1 VIDAILKVRR
11 AGADDAAAIAAVNVA
26 SWRAAYRGLMPDAY
40 LEALSVEAKRAM
52 WAGSLAREPASRKV
66 TFVAVR
72 GADVIGYATV
82 GPDGES
88 GSGLLYMMYVAPEH
102 WRTNAGSGLMHAS
115 REAMKRDGYRTA
127 VLWVLEQNERA
138 RRFYERDGWAA
149 DGVSQPDDYG
159 NTKLI
164 ALRYVT
170 RL

>member
-1 VIDAILKVRR
+1 
-11 AGADDAAAIAAVNVA
+11 
-26 SWRAAYRGLMPDAY
+26 
-40 LEALSVEAKRAM
+40 
-52 WAGSLAREPASRKV
+52 
-66 TFVAVR
+66 
-72 GADVIGYATV
+72 
-82 GPDGES
+82 
-88 GSGLLYMMYVAPEH
+88 
-102 WRTNAGSGLMHAS
+102 
-115 REAMKRDGYRTA
+115 